1 MPSEGVPKC
10 QRCRRDHK
18 KCSPE
23 NRQWPGTKCDRCEN
37 YGYEC
42 SENLMA
48 RRSSQKDMDTSQPV
62 NRLMEAYPHNRFFG
76 CPQEIPR
83 PVPVHPQI
91 PAVGVI
97 NQQTHFQSPWAGLFD
112 YLRNVD
118 WLSLTCSPT
127 PMTSNPFFT
136 MFRSS
141 ICPVPDI
148 SATPLGQRLMYLEAF
163 AQSQRYMQDPSVA
176 LSASPLEISINLIAT
191 RLQRDFPRITG
202 MFSFDEL
209 VSICGTYVR
218 YGSYWNVFRTAL
230 QTDEILLVDP
240 AFSFDMDIPKTT
252 FESAQQIWLCPE
264 FGLKQFCQKLS
275 GVSQMIS
282 DLARTEQ
289 HSEARAFLASKIPDR
304 IEEVLGPRVASSTIH
319 NYPSPFFPPDTMTS
333 SPVEL
338 TDGDV
343 YSPSTSAGGD
353 GSEDGY
359 SLDGR
364 GFQPMTES
372 DRYNDACFWGN

>member
-48 RRSSQKDMDTSQPV
+48 RRSSQKDMDTSPPV
-62 NRLMEAYPHNRFFG
+62 NRHMEIYNHNRFLG
-76 CPQEIPR
+76 CRQDLSRTLAVRPHIPT
-83 PVPVHPQI
+83 
-91 PAVGVI
+91 VGIV
-97 NQQTHFQSPWAGLFD
+97 NQQTHYQTPWLGLFD
-112 YLRNVD
+112 YLRNID

-127 PMTSNPFFT
+127 PMVSNPFVT
-136 MFRSS
+136 MFRSPT
-141 ICPVPDI
+141 CPVPDL

-176 LSASPLEISINLIAT
+176 LSTSPLDTSINLMAT
-191 RLQRDFPRITG
+191 RLQRDSPRITI
-202 MFSFDEL
+202 MFGFDEL
-209 VSICGTYVR
+209 IAICRNYVH

-240 AFSFDMDIPKTT
+240 AFSFDMEMPKTT
-252 FESAQQIWLCPE
+252 FESAQQIWLCPDL
-264 FGLKQFCQKLS
+264 GLKQFCQKLS

-289 HSEARAFLASKIPDR
+289 NSEARAFLAAKIPDR
-304 IEEVLGPRVASSTIH
+304 IEEVLGPRITPTTIH
-319 NYPSPFFPPDTMTS
+319 SYPSPYFPPDTMTS
-333 SPVEL
+333 SPVEI

-353 GSEDGY
+353 GSDDGY

-364 GFQPMTES
+364 GFQPMAENG
-372 DRYNDACFWGN
+372 RYNDTCFWGN

>member
-1 MPSEGVPKC
+1 
-10 QRCRRDHK
+10 
-18 KCSPE
+18 
-23 NRQWPGTKCDRCEN
+23 
-37 YGYEC
+37 
-42 SENLMA
+42 
-48 RRSSQKDMDTSQPV
+48 
-62 NRLMEAYPHNRFFG
+62 
-76 CPQEIPR
+76 
-83 PVPVHPQI
+83 
-91 PAVGVI
+91 
-97 NQQTHFQSPWAGLFD
+97 
-112 YLRNVD
+112 
-118 WLSLTCSPT
+118 
-127 PMTSNPFFT
+127 

-148 SATPLGQRLMYLEAF
+148 SATPLGQRLMYLETF

-176 LSASPLEISINLIAT
+176 LSASPLETSINLIAA
-191 RLQRDFPRITG
+191 RLQRDFPRITV

-209 VSICGTYVR
+209 HAICGNYVR
-218 YGSYWNVFRTAL
+218 YGSYWNVFRTVL

-240 AFSFDMDIPKTT
+240 AFSFDMDMPKTT

-289 HSEARAFLASKIPDR
+289 HSEARAFLAAKIPDR
-304 IEEVLGPRVASSTIH
+304 IEEVLGPRISPTTTHS
-319 NYPSPFFPPDTMTS
+319 YPSPFFPHDTVTS

-353 GSEDGY
+353 GSDDGY

-364 GFQPMTES
+364 GFQSMAES
-372 DRYNDACFWGN
+372 TRYNDTYF